1 MKYAIISDLHANL
14 EALEAVLADM
24 QPHAEAVICLGD
36 VVGYNANPNECL
48 ELVQKVCDVVIA
60 GNHDQAACDLRLYDD
75 FSEYAKAAMHWTRE
89 QLTPAWKQYLY
100 NLPSTAIFGD
110 CWLAAHGSP
119 RDTDEYLFHEFHFQE
134 AFAYL
139 YEYMPAIRGCF
150 IGHTHL
156 PMIWECTPEGV
167 VAPAE
172 VTSLTVPLQP
182 QRRYLINPGSVGQPR
197 YGSPA
202 ASYALLDDQALTVEF
217 RFVTYDVATAQDK
230 IYDAMLP
237 IPLAERLALGQ

>member
-60 GNHDQAACDLRLYDD
+60 GNHDQAACDLRLYGD

-100 NLPSTAIFGD
+100 NLPSTAIFGG

-119 RDTDEYLFHEFHFQE
+119 RDTDEYLFHKFHFQE

-139 YEYMPAIRGCF
+139 SEYMPEIRGCF

-167 VAPAE
+167 VTPAE
-172 VTSLTVPLQP
+172 VTSLTVPLRP

-237 IPLAERLALGQ
+237 IPLAERLALGK

>member
-36 VVGYNANPNECL
+36 IVGYNANPTECL
-48 ELVQKVCDVVIA
+48 ALVQQVCDVVIA
-60 GNHDQAACDLRLYDD
+60 GNHDQAACGLRLYDD
-75 FSEYAKAAMHWTRE
+75 FSEYAREAMHWTRT
-89 QLTPAWKQYLY
+89 QLTPAWKQYLGS
-100 NLPSTAIFGD
+100 LPNTAQFGG

-119 RDTDEYLFHEFHFQE
+119 RDTDEYLFHELHFQE

-139 YEYMPAIRGCF
+139 YECMPEIRGCF
-150 IGHTHL
+150 IGHTHV
-156 PMIWECTPEGV
+156 PTIWECTPEGV

-172 VTSLTVPLQP
+172 VTSLTVPLHP
-182 QRRYLINPGSVGQPR
+182 RRRYIINPGSVGQPR
-197 YGSPA
+197 YGNPA
-202 ASYALLDDQALTVEF
+202 ASYALLDDEALTVEF

-230 IYDAMLP
+230 IYDALLP
-237 IPLAERLALGQ
+237 LPLAERLALGQ

>member
-24 QPHAEAVICLGD
+24 QPHADAVICLGD
-36 VVGYNANPNECL
+36 IVGYNANPNECL
-48 ELVQKVCDVVIA
+48 ELVQNVCNVVIA

-75 FSEYAKAAMHWTRE
+75 FSEYAKEAMHWTRE

-100 NLPSTAIFGD
+100 SLPNTATFGG

-119 RDTDEYLFHEFHFQE
+119 RDTDEYLFHELHFQE
-134 AFAYL
+134 AFSYL
-139 YEYMPAIRGCF
+139 HAYMPDLRGCF

-156 PMIWECTPEGV
+156 PMIWECTQEGLV
-167 VAPAE
+167 RPAE
-172 VTSLTVPLQP
+172 TTSLRVTLDST
-182 QRRYLINPGSVGQPR
+182 RRYIINPGSVGQPR
-197 YGSPA
+197 YGSPE
-202 ASYALLDDQALTVEF
+202 ASYLLLDDQALTVEF
-217 RFVTYDVATAQDK
+217 RFVDYDVATAQDK

-237 IPLAERLALGQ
+237 LPLAERLALGQ

>member
-24 QPHAEAVICLGD
+24 QPHADAVICLGD
-36 VVGYNANPNECL
+36 IVGYNANPNECL
-48 ELVQKVCDVVIA
+48 ELVQNVCDVVIA

-75 FSEYAKAAMHWTRE
+75 FSEYAKEAMHWTRE
-89 QLTPAWKQYLY
+89 QLTPAWKQYLCS
-100 NLPSTAIFGD
+100 LPNTATFGG

-119 RDTDEYLFHEFHFQE
+119 RDTDEYLFHELHFQE

-139 YEYMPAIRGCF
+139 SEYTPEVRGCF

-156 PMIWECTPEGV
+156 PMIWECTQAGLV
-167 VAPAE
+167 RPAE
-172 VTSLTVPLQP
+172 LTSLRVALHPL
-182 QRRYLINPGSVGQPR
+182 RRYIINPGSVGQPR
-197 YGSPA
+197 YGSPE
-202 ASYALLDDQALTVEF
+202 ASYILLDDQALTVEF
-217 RFVTYDVATAQDK
+217 RFVDYDVATAQDK

-237 IPLAERLALGQ
+237 LPLAERLALGQ

>member
-24 QPHAEAVICLGD
+24 QPHADAVICLGD
-36 VVGYNANPNECL
+36 IVGYSANPNECL
-48 ELVQKVCDVVIA
+48 ELVQNVCDVVIA

-75 FSEYAKAAMHWTRE
+75 FSEYAKEAMHWTRE
-89 QLTPAWKQYLY
+89 QLTPAWKQYLCS
-100 NLPSTAIFGD
+100 LPNTATFGG

-119 RDTDEYLFHEFHFQE
+119 RDTDEYLFHELHFQE

-139 YEYMPAIRGCF
+139 NEYTPEVRGCF

-156 PMIWECTPEGV
+156 PMIWECTQEGLV
-167 VAPAE
+167 RPAE
-172 VTSLTVPLQP
+172 LTSLKVALHPL
-182 QRRYLINPGSVGQPR
+182 RRYIINPGSVGQPR
-197 YGSPA
+197 YGSPE
-202 ASYALLDDQALTVEF
+202 ASYILLDDQALTVEF
-217 RFVTYDVATAQDK
+217 RFVDYDVATAQDK

-237 IPLAERLALGQ
+237 LPLAERLALGQ

>member
-24 QPHAEAVICLGD
+24 QPHADAVICLGEI
-36 VVGYNANPNECL
+36 VGYNANPNECL
-48 ELVQKVCDVVIA
+48 ELVQNVCDVVIA

-75 FSEYAKAAMHWTRE
+75 VSEYAKEAMHWTRE
-89 QLTPAWKQYLY
+89 QLTPAWKQYLCS
-100 NLPSTAIFGD
+100 LPNTATFGG

-119 RDTDEYLFHEFHFQE
+119 RDTDEYLFHELHFQE

-139 YEYMPAIRGCF
+139 SEYTPEVRGCF

-156 PMIWECTPEGV
+156 PMIWECTQAGLV
-167 VAPAE
+167 RPAE
-172 VTSLTVPLQP
+172 LTSLRVALHPL
-182 QRRYLINPGSVGQPR
+182 RRYIINPGSVGQPR
-197 YGSPA
+197 YGSPE
-202 ASYALLDDQALTVEF
+202 ASYILLDDQALTVEF
-217 RFVTYDVATAQDK
+217 RFVDYDVATAQDK

-237 IPLAERLALGQ
+237 LPLAERLALGQ